1 MDERNGPPAGGPP
14 EIGNRRRLLANTGM
28 SIAQVVVVGASF
40 VLLYRF
46 VRDQIGVD
54 QFGVWALVLTTTS
67 VANVANL
74 GLTTGTVKFVAQY
87 LAREDHQHVSRL
99 IQTAVISV
107 AAAAGIV
114 ALIGYPVALEL
125 LAFLIE
131 PPRYVAD
138 AVTILPYALLSF
150 WFTAVAAVIQSSLD
164 GHHRVYLRNSLLIGS
179 SILYLALAYLLVP
192 TRGLIGLALAQ
203 TIQAGVL
210 LLVAWIL
217 LVRVARALPP
227 VPVRWSKSAF
237 REMLG
242 YSLRLQVISI
252 SQILF
257 VPVTKG
263 LVSKFGS
270 VGAVGSFEFAYRMV
284 IQFRALFATAHEALV
299 PAISDLFVRDRDRV
313 RGVYVKSFRL
323 LLFLLTPIL
332 PLLVI
337 LTPWISLV
345 WIGTLDSQFVVFAS
359 LLFAGW
365 FLNLLANPAYFANLS
380 TGDLTWNVR
389 GHLII
394 GALSAGLGIAM
405 GWMWGATGVVAAFSA
420 SLLFGSFLIGWNYQ
434 RRHGIGVNDLLDP
447 RTGQLVGISLLAA
460 IAAWLVLNGVSSEP
474 AALPTVFA
482 VCGVYLLIVAAPLWR
497 HPMRGEL
504 MKWVA
509 GAVSTR
515 SAQTP

>member
-14 EIGNRRRLLANTGM
+14 EIGNRRRVLANTGM
-28 SIAQVVVVGASF
+28 SILQVVVVGLTF

-67 VANVANL
+67 VANLANL

-87 LAREDHQHVSRL
+87 LANEDHQHVSRL

-107 AAAAGIV
+107 AAVVGVV

-131 PPRYVAD
+131 PSQYFAD
-138 AVTILPYALLSF
+138 AAAILPYALVSF
-150 WFTAVAAVIQSSLD
+150 WLTAIAAVIQSSLD
-164 GHHRVYLRNSLLIGS
+164 GHHRVYLRNLLLIGS
-179 SILYLALAYLLVP
+179 SVLYLILAYVLVP
-192 TRGLIGLALAQ
+192 TRGLLGLALAQ
-203 TIQAGVL
+203 TLQAAVL
-210 LLVAWIL
+210 LIVAWIL
-217 LVRVARALPP
+217 IVRVARELPV
-227 VPVRWSKSAF
+227 VPTRWNRSAF

-242 YSLRLQVISI
+242 YSLNLQVISI

-257 VPVTKG
+257 VPVTKA

-284 IQFRALFATAHEALV
+284 IQLRALFATAHEALV
-299 PAISDLFVRDRDRV
+299 PALSDLFVRDRDRV
-313 RGVYVKSFRL
+313 RAVYIKSFRL
-323 LLFLLTPIL
+323 LLFLLTPVL

-337 LTPWISLV
+337 LTPTISLV
-345 WIGTLDSQFVVFAS
+345 WIGSLDPQFVIFAD
-359 LLFAGW
+359 LLLAGW
-365 FLNLLANPAYFANLS
+365 FLTFLANPAYFANLG

-394 GALSAGLGIAM
+394 GASSAILGIAL
-405 GWMWGATGVVAAFSA
+405 GWWFGATGVVLAFSG
-420 SLLFGSFLIGWNYQ
+420 SLLLGSFLIGWDYQ
-434 RRHGIGVNDLLDP
+434 RRHGVRAADLLDA
-447 RTGQLVGISLLAA
+447 RTGQLVAASLLAVA
-460 IAAWLVLNGVSSEP
+460 AAWLFLTGDASEWPGLTTVL
-474 AALPTVFA
+474 AA
-482 VCGVYLLIVAAPLWR
+482 CGLYLLIVAAPLWR
-497 HPMRGEL
+497 HPMRREFSE
-504 MKWVA
+504 WVA
-509 GAVSTR
+509 GAISAR